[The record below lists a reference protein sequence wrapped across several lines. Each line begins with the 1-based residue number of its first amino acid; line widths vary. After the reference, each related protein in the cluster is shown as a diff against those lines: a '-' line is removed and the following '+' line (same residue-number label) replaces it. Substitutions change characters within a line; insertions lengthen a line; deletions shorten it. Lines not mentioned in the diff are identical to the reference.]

1 MEKNKIKYMEKY
13 HMDKLYNSYEYFGAH
28 LTSRNGKKGVVF
40 RVWSPNAERVSLVG
54 SFNYW
59 NDESDLMVKNEETG
73 VWEYFFPN
81 IGEGE
86 AYKYKVFTRNGEAK
100 YKADPYG
107 FYSELRPDNSS
118 VVADIDKYK
127 WHNEKWKKK
136 RRKQNL
142 YNKPINI
149 YEVHAG
155 SWRQKDNG
163 EYLNYRELADELID
177 YLKDMKYNFV
187 ELMPLMEHPLDESWG
202 YQITGYYA
210 ITSRYGKPEDLMYF
224 IDKCHQAEIGVIFD
238 WVPGHFCRDD
248 HGLMNFDGW
257 ELYGGI
263 DHPNWGTKKFNFSK
277 REVKNFLI
285 SNALFYFKK
294 YQIDGIRI
302 DGVTSIL
309 QLNFGMEGEP
319 FKNKYGGTE
328 DIDGI
333 EFLRELNTVVF
344 EEYPYA
350 IMAAEE
356 STDWPLVTY
365 PVDKGG
371 LGFNYKWNM
380 GWMNDTLDYI
390 EHDPIYRKSHHEKIT
405 FSMHYAFS
413 ENFILPFSHDEVVHG
428 KKSLIDKSYGSYHDK
443 FKNLKL
449 LALYQMTHPGKK
461 LNFMGNEIGQFMEWR
476 FYEEIEWFLL
486 NYPIHDSH
494 REFVKKLNNIYLK
507 EDALWYNDGSWDGF
521 QWIDA
526 DNRDQSIYTY
536 IRKGKKEFLITILNF
551 TPVSYEKFR
560 IGVPEKGEYRV
571 ILNSDDDK
579 YDGSGT
585 VHKKYIKTEEVKMHN
600 FDYSIELELPGL
612 TGLILKKKTER
623 KRKIK

>member
-1 MEKNKIKYMEKY
+1 MDNNEYKYIEKY
-13 HMDKLYNSYEYFGAH
+13 HSDKLYNSYEYFGAH

-40 RVWSPNAERVSLVG
+40 RVWAPNALRVSLVG

-59 NDESDLMVKNEETG
+59 NDKTDIMDKIENTG
-73 VWEYFFPN
+73 IWEYFFPN
-81 IGEGE
+81 IKEGE
-86 AYKYKVFTRNGEAK
+86 IYKYKIFTHSGDVK
-100 YKADPYG
+100 YKADPFA
-107 FYSELRPDNSS
+107 FYSEIRPDNSS
-118 VVADIDKYK
+118 IVVDLDNYK
-127 WHNEKWKKK
+127 WNNEKWKKK
-136 RRKQNL
+136 RKKQNL
-142 YNKPINI
+142 YSKPINI

-155 SWRQKDNG
+155 SWRLKDNG
-163 EYLNYRELADELID
+163 EFLNYRELADELIA
-177 YLKDMKYNFV
+177 YLKTMNYNFV

-202 YQITGYYA
+202 YQITGYYS
-210 ITSRYGKPEDLMYF
+210 ITSRYGKPEDLMYL

-257 ELYGGI
+257 ELYGGL
-263 DHPNWGTKKFNFSK
+263 DHPNWGTKKFDFSK

-285 SNALFYFKK
+285 SNAMFYFDK
-294 YQIDGIRI
+294 YHVDGIRI

-309 QLNFGMEGEP
+309 QLNFGIDGTP
-319 FKNKYGGTE
+319 YRNKYGETE

-333 EFLRELNTVVF
+333 EFLRELNKAVF
-344 EEYPYA
+344 KEYPYA
-350 IMAAEE
+350 VMAAEE
-356 STDWPLVTY
+356 SSDWPLVTY

-428 KKSLIDKSYGSYHDK
+428 KKSLIDKSYGTYHEK

-449 LALYQMTHPGKK
+449 LALYQITHPGKK

-476 FYEEIEWFLL
+476 FYEEVEWFLL

-494 REFVKKLNNIYLK
+494 REFVKKLNLIYLK
-507 EDALWYNDGSWDGF
+507 EEALWHYDGSWDGF

-526 DNRDQSIYTY
+526 DNRDQSIYSY
-536 IRKGKKEFLITILNF
+536 IRKGKKDFIITILNF
-551 TPVSYEKFR
+551 TPVAYEKFR
-560 IGVPEKGEYRV
+560 LGVPEEGEYRI
-571 ILNSDDDK
+571 ILNSDEEI
-579 YDGSGT
+579 YDGKGIKN
-585 VHKKYIKTEEVKMHN
+585 KKYIKTEKVKMHN
-600 FDYSIELELPGL
+600 CDYSIELKLPGL
-612 TGLILKKKTER
+612 SGLLLKKKTKR
-623 KRKIK
+623 KRKRK